1 MRYVC
6 SRCGRG
12 LEMNEELSFCPF
24 CGEAYQ
30 ASARPVQTAAMRIVV
45 GSNSEKTIQE
55 KYWNRTRAAVNDTLN
70 RLGASLP
77 RFSKIC
83 EDEAPQEEETPT
95 KYRTHRLQ
103 NRELSELGRCTS
115 IAGFRSKMKKILE
128 TVETEYRVN
137 VALIELGKKIMEEA
151 QKISAERKAAI
162 ECGEWSVEELEDEY
176 SIDIDA
182 EEAFIQQFCA
192 ELAQNLGNM
201 SPESLQP
208 ELDYDPD
215 DTEWLNEKEDD
226 ETPTEYFALFPDYA
240 SLWEEIQ
247 VPVPAVIAALESNG
261 LFALTMVHGEV
272 SEDFDPKQC
281 KKDLQQLKNG
291 DYDPLFGE
299 SPESFIC
306 TFFDGLA
313 NLMECINKLPDYMQI
328 MEWSPKQKL
337 RKMKERLNEI
347 KRASLLR
354 LIRRWSDILALEL
367 DRLYQSR
374 SEDMVDVCSRI
385 EKMGERLN
393 QPNKSPKE

>member
-6 SRCGRG
+6 SGCGRG

-45 GSNSEKTIQE
+45 GSDSEKTIQE

-70 RLGASLP
+70 RLRASLP
-77 RFSKIC
+77 RFSKVC
-83 EDEAPQEEETPT
+83 EDEASQEEKTPP
-95 KYRTHRLQ
+95 KYQTHRLQ
-103 NRELSELGRCTS
+103 NRELSELGRCAST
-115 IAGFRSKMKKILE
+115 AGFRSKMKKILE

-137 VALIELGKKIMEEA
+137 VALVELGKKTMEDA

-182 EEAFIQQFCA
+182 EEAFIQQFCT

-201 SPESLQP
+201 SPENLQP

-215 DTEWLNEKEDD
+215 DTEWLNEEEDD
-226 ETPTEYFALFPDYA
+226 EAPTEYFALFPDYA
-240 SLWEEIQ
+240 SLWKEIQ
-247 VPVPAVIAALESNG
+247 VSAPAVIAALESNG
-261 LFALTMVHGEV
+261 LFALTMVHGEA

-281 KKDLQQLKNG
+281 AKDLQQLKNG

-299 SPESFIC
+299 SPESFVR

-313 NLMECINKLPDYMQI
+313 NLMGFINELPDYVQI
-328 MEWSPKQKL
+328 MEWAPEQKL
-337 RKMKERLNEI
+337 REWKRRLDEI
-347 KRASLLR
+347 KRASLRR
-354 LIRRWSDILALEL
+354 LIHRWSDILALEL
-367 DRLYQSR
+367 DRLYQSQ
-374 SEDMVDVCSRI
+374 SEDMVDVCKTI
-385 EKMGERLN
+385 ETLR
-393 QPNKSPKE
+393 KSLDEKK